1 MQIWRGIS
9 GNWGYIPGN
18 FAIFKKY
25 LAKNP
30 ESRYDS
36 AIIAKRN
43 GIVYGSLF
51 L

>member
-1 MQIWRGIS
+1 MS
-9 GNWGYIPGN
+9 ENWGHIPGD
-18 FAIFKKY
+18 FAILKKY
-25 LAKNP
+25 LAKIP